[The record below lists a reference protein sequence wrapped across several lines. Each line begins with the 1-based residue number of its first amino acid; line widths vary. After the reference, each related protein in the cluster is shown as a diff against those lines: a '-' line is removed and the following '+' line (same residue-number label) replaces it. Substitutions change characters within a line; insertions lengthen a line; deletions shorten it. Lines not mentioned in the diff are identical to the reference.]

1 MAKRGRP
8 KGTTTKGNPAAG
20 QAEAETTSGYFRRV
34 FKENPKLL
42 GSHSNADL
50 FNRWLAD
57 HPDHTEVPQNVKGIL
72 FNLKS
77 VLRKKRRKKQAA
89 PKTTH
94 QAEQAI
100 VVAAQPKPSRIALK
114 GLEALEEHID
124 DALTLARSLDRE
136 SLDEVIQMLRRARNT
151 VVWKLGE

>member
-8 KGTTTKGNPAAG
+8 KGTTTKGNPAAHTRDG
-20 QAEAETTSGYFRRV
+20 AETTSGYFRRV

-42 GSHSNADL
+42 GSHSNTDL

-57 HPDHTEVPQNVKGIL
+57 HPDHIEVPQNVKGIL

-77 VLRKKRRKKQAA
+77 VLRKKRRKKRAA
-89 PKTTH
+89 PKPAD
-94 QAEQAI
+94 QAAQG
-100 VVAAQPKPSRIALK
+100 VVATQLKPARIAAK
-114 GLEALEEHID
+114 GLEALEEQID
-124 DALTLARSLDRE
+124 DSLTLARSLDRE
-136 SLDEVIQMLRRARNT
+136 SLDLVIRMLRKARNT